1 MLIYHP
7 ALDPYHSAFRILHL
21 LAYDP
26 KRYYDR
32 RAICVLDFYAV
43 FPQLIP
49 TVRLPN
55 QHARWRRLFSGR
67 ENPYW
72 FNGDRRLVFGQMRPL
87 QETAL
92 DLLYAQGLIDNLQY
106 SDGFVQIVLDEFRRV
121 NLSEPS
127 PPAGEVLEFLVTVLG
142 TFPFHGVGGLKDRTG
157 LLEYRYDTA

>member
-7 ALDPYHSAFRILHL
+7 ALDPYHSAFRMLQL

-26 KRYYDR
+26 KRDYDR

-43 FPQLIP
+43 FPQLIQ
-49 TVRLPN
+49 TIRLPK
-55 QHARWRRLFSGR
+55 QHAKWRRRFSER

-72 FNGDRRLVFGQMRPL
+72 FNGDRTLVFGQMRPL

-92 DLLYAQGLIDNLQY
+92 DLLYAQGLLDNLKY
-106 SDGFVQIVLDEFRRV
+106 SDGHVQIVLDDFRRIG
-121 NLSEPS
+121 LSEPS
-127 PPAGEVLEFLVTVLG
+127 PTTREVLDFLVTVLG
-142 TFPFHGVGGLKDRTG
+142 SFPFHGIGGLKDRTG